1 MKKRTVRVL
10 LILLLAGI
18 VGIGYLVV
26 WRLTGLGIPCLFKR
40 ITTLDCPGCGITR
53 SVYALLLLDFRTAL
67 RENLLSPLIIGY
79 LGYTVLAASLS
90 YIRKGKIQVAYQPAF
105 LHLAL
110 LILFLV
116 YGVLRNT
123 SALDGI
129 VNLL

>member
-1 MKKRTVRVL
+1 MKKRAVRVL
-10 LILLLAGI
+10 LILLLAGF

-40 ITTLDCPGCGITR
+40 ITTLDRPGCGITR
-53 SVYALLLLDFRTAL
+53 SVYALLLLDFRTVL